1 MSEGEGNLDRNMNMT
16 EVKNGKLEI
25 VYPSKDVEQ
34 GKRANESSNT
44 PWGRIIAM
52 VIAIAVLVAACAV
65 TWVLISW
72 QIGLIVAAAL
82 IVLYVIVFC
91 WKRICIIIKTVPR
104 DLSAVYCYIKILLLA
119 RKYTKLDYMIP
130 DILHDVVKRHP
141 NKACFL
147 FEDEVWTFQQV
158 EDFSLRVSAVLK
170 AQGVKRGD
178 IVAVMAILKF
188 TRRPLNT
195 SNDNVR
201 VVESE
206 ADFTSLLETTTP
218 LPWTKSD
225 GEGFN
230 GKMLYIY
237 TSGTTGLPKAAVIS
251 TLSNLISIAINYDM
265 NIIVALDNSLNVWN
279 DFVKRFGIKKVVEFY
294 GATEGNANIVNID
307 NKPGAIGFISRIIP
321 AIYPIAII
329 KVDEDTG
336 EPIRNSKG
344 LCQLAKPYEAG
355 VFIGKIQ
362 PNHPSRAFLGYVDKE
377 ASEKKIV
384 RNVLK
389 HGDSAFI
396 SGDILTSDDLG
407 YLYFRDRTGDTFRWR
422 GENVSTT
429 EVEATISRIA
439 NQRDAVVYGVEIPN
453 TEGRAGMCGIVD
465 ADDTLDLDKLAL
477 DMAKDLP
484 KYARPVFIRIMKT
497 MDMTATF
504 KIRKVDLQKEGY
516 NPSTIADKLYYFD
529 PKQNKYV
536 ILGSEDYDKIVSG
549 QIRLALC
556 CYAKVLLLARKCAR
570 NNLTVPDIFHEVV
583 QKHPNK
589 ACFLFQDEVW
599 TFKEVEDFSLRMT
612 AVMKAQG
619 VKKGSIVGLFTS
631 NCPEMPALWLG
642 NARLGAVTPLIN
654 TNQRGK
660 ALLHSINV
668 AKCDVLIFS
677 EEYLS
682 GKYFNTFNFLI
693 TSCCLEAI
701 QDISSELDTSL
712 KLFKFSR
719 PSLNSAKSEE
729 ASGDGIPNLT
739 KFIFMASGMHHMR
752 LNSDDIVYCTL
763 PLYHT
768 AGGVVSVGQALVFGC
783 TVVLKTK
790 FSASQFFPDCAAHYI
805 GEMCR
810 YVLATPPSPA
820 DKQHNVRVI
829 FGNGLRPQ
837 IWTEFVERFNIK
849 YVTEFYGATEGNAN
863 IANTDGTPG
872 AIGFVSRIFP
882 SVYPIAIIKVD
893 QDTGEPVRD
902 SSGLC
907 QIAGPDEPGVFIGK
921 ISANNPSREY
931 LGYVDKAASDKKII
945 PNTEGRAGM
954 CGLVDADN
962 TLDLEQLA
970 LDLSREL
977 PAYARPVFLRIMNAM
992 DMTGT
997 YKIKKTDLQK
1007 EGFDPS
1013 LVKNDKLYYLDT
1025 KQNKY
1030 KPLGREEFENICNG
1044 KIRL

>member
-178 IVAVMAILKF
+178 IVAVMASNYPEMPSMWAGITRLGAIAPLINTNQTGNTLLHSINIAKCDYFIYGSEFDDVVQDIRKDLNPSLKVLKF

-251 TLSNLISIAINYDM
+251 TLRMCFMASGVHYLGSLRKSDVIYCPMPLYHSAGGVITVGQAFIFGCT
-265 NIIVALDNSLNVWN
+265 VALRTKFSASAYFPDCIKYKATAAHYIGEMCRYVLATKPSETDRQHTVRTVYGNGMRLTVWN

-549 QIRLALC
+549 QIRL
-556 CYAKVLLLARKCAR
+556 
-570 NNLTVPDIFHEVV
+570 
-583 QKHPNK
+583 
-589 ACFLFQDEVW
+589 
-599 TFKEVEDFSLRMT
+599 
-612 AVMKAQG
+612 
-619 VKKGSIVGLFTS
+619 
-631 NCPEMPALWLG
+631 
-642 NARLGAVTPLIN
+642 
-654 TNQRGK
+654 
-660 ALLHSINV
+660 
-668 AKCDVLIFS
+668 
-677 EEYLS
+677 
-682 GKYFNTFNFLI
+682 
-693 TSCCLEAI
+693 
-701 QDISSELDTSL
+701 
-712 KLFKFSR
+712 
-719 PSLNSAKSEE
+719 
-729 ASGDGIPNLT
+729 
-739 KFIFMASGMHHMR
+739 
-752 LNSDDIVYCTL
+752 
-763 PLYHT
+763 
-768 AGGVVSVGQALVFGC
+768 
-783 TVVLKTK
+783 
-790 FSASQFFPDCAAHYI
+790 
-805 GEMCR
+805 
-810 YVLATPPSPA
+810 
-820 DKQHNVRVI
+820 
-829 FGNGLRPQ
+829 
-837 IWTEFVERFNIK
+837 
-849 YVTEFYGATEGNAN
+849 
-863 IANTDGTPG
+863 
-872 AIGFVSRIFP
+872 
-882 SVYPIAIIKVD
+882 
-893 QDTGEPVRD
+893 
-902 SSGLC
+902 
-907 QIAGPDEPGVFIGK
+907 
-921 ISANNPSREY
+921 
-931 LGYVDKAASDKKII
+931 
-945 PNTEGRAGM
+945 
-954 CGLVDADN
+954 
-962 TLDLEQLA
+962 
-970 LDLSREL
+970 
-977 PAYARPVFLRIMNAM
+977 
-992 DMTGT
+992 
-997 YKIKKTDLQK
+997 
-1007 EGFDPS
+1007 
-1013 LVKNDKLYYLDT
+1013 
-1025 KQNKY
+1025 
-1030 KPLGREEFENICNG
+1030 
-1044 KIRL
+1044 